1 MLPIDQELRS
11 GESSLVDS
19 MSVEECNTLCSS
31 NTSCRVASFNED
43 RICYHYMGSQLGI
56 WKSSKLTNG
65 SQWFA
70 KLQNRG
76 TRTYLH
82 KNTDNCAKHRLH
94 IIEKGI
100 VCKQNPADMTDIN

>member
-1 MLPIDQELRS
+1 MLPIDQELWS
-11 GESSLVDS
+11 GESSLIDK

-31 NTSCRVASFNED
+31 NTSCRVASLND
-43 RICYHYMGSQLGI
+43 KLCYHYMGSQLGI
-56 WKSSKLTNG
+56 WKSAKLTNG

-76 TRTYLH
+76 TRTYQH
-82 KNTDNCAKHRLH
+82 KNTDKCAMHRLD

-100 VCKQNPADMTDIN
+100 ICKQNPADMTDIK